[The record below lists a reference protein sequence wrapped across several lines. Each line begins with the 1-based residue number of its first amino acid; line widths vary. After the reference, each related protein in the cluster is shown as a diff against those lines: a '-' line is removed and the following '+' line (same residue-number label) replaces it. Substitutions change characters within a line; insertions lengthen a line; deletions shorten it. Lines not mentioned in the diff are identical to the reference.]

1 MTPVKYTAMKGKVLK
16 GVLFSE
22 KKAGRLS
29 LGFVTLDS
37 PRSLNALDLRM
48 LRSIEK
54 KLLDWRGRDD
64 IACVVLSANSKKAF
78 CAGGDIKSL
87 VAGLHQGKHS
97 QFARDY
103 FTTEYFVDY
112 LIHVY
117 PKPILCWADGIT
129 MGGGIGIMNGASYRV
144 VTERSLLAMPETAI
158 GFFTDVGATY
168 FLKRLPSG
176 LGLFLGLTAAR
187 FNGFDAVKMNMAE
200 GLLRSDRKNTVFEG
214 LSHLPWTEDPQK
226 NRNILHRYLTSESEA
241 DLFHESDLL
250 KRLGEIQKLVNKSTI
265 DEVDAAFRKWKG
277 KDVWIGSALQGYF
290 AGSPTSEKTVFEQ
303 LRRGENLSLKDA
315 FLREWNMAMHYCE
328 RSDLCEGVR
337 AVLVDKDHRPRW
349 NPPTLPE
356 VQAKEIERYFSK
368 PNSLPNLLG
377 QKIAVAGIG

>member
-1 MTPVKYTAMKGKVLK
+1 MTPVKNTATEDKVLK

-37 PRSLNALDLRM
+37 SRSLNALDLRM
-48 LRSIEK
+48 LHSIEK
-54 KLLDWRGRDD
+54 KLLNWKRRDD

-87 VAGLHQGKHS
+87 VAGLHQDKLS

-168 FLKRLPSG
+168 FLNQLPSG

-187 FNGFDAVKMNMAE
+187 FNGFDAVKMKLAE
-200 GLLRSDRKNTVFEG
+200 GLLSSDKKNTVFEG

-226 NRNILHRYLTSESEA
+226 NIETLHRYLAGESEV
-241 DLFHESDLL
+241 DLSHESDLL
-250 KRLGEIQKLVNKSTI
+250 KRVGEIQKLVNKSTI

-277 KDVWIGSALQGYF
+277 KDEWIESALQGYF
-290 AGSPTSEKTVFEQ
+290 AGSPTSVKTVFEQ
-303 LRRGENLSLKDA
+303 LKRGGKSYLKRGLSPRMEHGDEL
-315 FLREWNMAMHYCE
+315 LRAL
-328 RSDLCEGVR
+328 RSV
-337 AVLVDKDHRPRW
+337 
-349 NPPTLPE
+349 
-356 VQAKEIERYFSK
+356 
-368 PNSLPNLLG
+368 
-377 QKIAVAGIG
+377 